1 MRYGIFNALNDK
13 SVRGRIYALLRM
25 FSLTIE
31 GLAQNNILSRAAA
44 LSFSSLIGIG
54 PLLAIGV
61 MISGFI
67 LESSD
72 SDLTVNNL
80 NRFIK
85 FVAPPFLL
93 NTQGWKKNRQMKPV
107 KR

>member
-1 MRYGIFNALNDK
+1 
-13 SVRGRIYALLRM
+13 M

-31 GLAQNNILSRAAA
+31 GLTQNKILSRAAA

-80 NRFIK
+80 NRFMN
-85 FVAPPFLL
+85 FVAPPSC
-93 NTQGWKKNRQMKPV
+93 
-107 KR
+107 